1 MSWGGRKVAA
11 LRAAV
16 VATYGTRC
24 VHCGEVIDLTVPS
37 TSPMGLSVEH
47 LQPRAQGG
55 TDEITNL
62 RPSHLHCNTARQ
74 ARPIGAIRRAEGR
87 PDWAARPG
95 RAG

>member
-11 LRAAV
+11 LRTAV

-47 LQPRAQGG
+47 LRPRSQGG
-55 TDEITNL
+55 TDDLTNL
-62 RPSHLHCNTARQ
+62 RPSHLRCNTARQ

>member
-16 VATYGTRC
+16 VATYGAVC

-47 LQPRAQGG
+47 LRPRSQGG
-55 TDEITNL
+55 TDDLTNL
-62 RPSHLHCNTARQ
+62 RPSHLRCNTARQ